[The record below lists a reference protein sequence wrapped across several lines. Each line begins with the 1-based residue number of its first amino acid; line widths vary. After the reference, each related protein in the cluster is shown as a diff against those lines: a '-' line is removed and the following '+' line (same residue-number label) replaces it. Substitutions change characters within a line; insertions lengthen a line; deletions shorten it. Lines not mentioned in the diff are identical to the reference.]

1 MEATRVD
8 YRGML
13 AELFQEED
21 RARAVARQL
30 MDIANNS
37 KERAAQERVGL
48 LEFLHD
54 AMERHMDYEERTLF
68 PRLVKR
74 GLEAEVS
81 VAEKQ
86 HAAIR
91 DARTKLDAIKPEE
104 LPARLD
110 EVAHLVFDIARLMLH
125 HTNFEGD
132 YIYPELDQQDW
143 TDLMEET
150 IH

>member
-1 MEATRVD
+1 MD

-30 MDIANNS
+30 MDIANTS
-37 KERAAQERVGL
+37 KEGAAMERAGL
-48 LEFLHD
+48 LEFLHGP
-54 AMERHMDYEERTLF
+54 MERHMDFEERTLF
-68 PRLVKR
+68 PRLVTR
-74 GLEAEVS
+74 GLSAEVG

-91 DARTKLDAIKPEE
+91 EARTKLESITPEAI
-104 LPARLD
+104 PARLE

-132 YIYPELDQQDW
+132 YIYPELDQHDW
-143 TDLMEET
+143 TELMEET